1 MSKTL
6 KPETTLLFWYFPLDV
21 CLLETGSQS
30 AAAMPVASRVMT
42 ALGHPPL
49 KQRGEPQ
56 ATVKQ
61 DLHTGKDHSV
71 GGDSTQAAEGGLQ
84 QIPCSLKLS
93 LGNPEHHCCPPQ
105 LPTGHP
111 QCSFLHWLPPSSA
124 APQYGRIFMSYK
136 ETQRI
141 KLSSLGDSVYIL
153 HWLSQMPFYF
163 FCRDRVSV

>member
-1 MSKTL
+1 MFAFWRQGLSLQPPCLSLHVWWLPLATHHSSNGENPRPLLNRICTL
-6 KPETTLLFWYFPLDV
+6 
-21 CLLETGSQS
+21 
-30 AAAMPVASRVMT
+30 
-42 ALGHPPL
+42 
-49 KQRGEPQ
+49 
-56 ATVKQ
+56 
-61 DLHTGKDHSV
+61 GKDHSV